1 MTIHR
6 AKRRSDLAL
15 MLLVLLGL
23 SLAGCA
29 SQPVTPLPPEDAV
42 RTTASRS
49 LTVRTAATPATGLPI
64 EISQGAEQPPA
75 QEHVARATAEP
86 LTAAQMQA
94 VLDRLQPLPA
104 SPGDAQAFAFPSA
117 PLPPPRPG
125 QTINIPFP
133 PPTTAPPPVVAAS
146 AVEVLRFAP
155 EGDVPLAPNLS
166 VTFNQ
171 PMVALTGLA
180 DLAAQDVPV
189 KLSPQPAGKWRWI
202 GTKTLAFEP
211 QATEATGTARFPM
224 ATKYT
229 AEIPA
234 GTTSASGGKLTKTV
248 AWTFT
253 TPPPQVQASYPND
266 GPHPLEPLMFVAFD
280 QGIDPAAVLKKVE
293 V

>member
-6 AKRRSDLAL
+6 AKRRPDLAL
-15 MLLVLLGL
+15 ILLILVSL
-23 SLAGCA
+23 SLVACA
-29 SQPVTPLPPEDAV
+29 AQPITPLPPEDPV

-49 LTVRTAATPATGLPI
+49 ITVRTAATPATGLPI
-64 EISQGAEQPPA
+64 EISQGVEQPPA

-94 VLDRLQPLPA
+94 VLNRLQPLPV

-125 QTINIPFP
+125 QTVNIPFP
-133 PPTTAPPPVVAAS
+133 PPTAVPPPVVAAS
-146 AVEVLRFAP
+146 AVEVLRYAP

-171 PMVALTGLA
+171 PMVALTGPR
-180 DLAAQDVPV
+180 DLATQSVPV

-211 QATEATGTARFPM
+211 QAT
-224 ATKYT
+224 
-229 AEIPA
+229 
-234 GTTSASGGKLTKTV
+234 
-248 AWTFT
+248 
-253 TPPPQVQASYPND
+253 D
-266 GPHPLEPLMFVAFD
+266 GYRHRSLPH
-280 QGIDPAAVLKKVE
+280 GHKVHG
-293 V
+293 

>member
-29 SQPVTPLPPEDAV
+29 AQPVTPLPPEDAV

-49 LTVRTAATPATGLPI
+49 ITVRTAATPATGLPI

-133 PPTTAPPPVVAAS
+133 PPTTVPPPVVAAS
-146 AVEVLRFAP
+146 AVEVLRYAP

-171 PMVALTGLA
+171 PMVALTG
-180 DLAAQDVPV
+180 PRR
-189 KLSPQPAGKWRWI
+189 SCGAGRARQ
-202 GTKTLAFEP
+202 TL
-211 QATEATGTARFPM
+211 
-224 ATKYT
+224 
-229 AEIPA
+229 
-234 GTTSASGGKLTKTV
+234 
-248 AWTFT
+248 
-253 TPPPQVQASYPND
+253 
-266 GPHPLEPLMFVAFD
+266 
-280 QGIDPAAVLKKVE
+280 PAAGRQMALDRHEDAGVRAAGHRGHRHCPLPHGDKVHG
-293 V
+293 